1 MLDRT
6 KDVIVIEVDQGLK
19 FPGND
24 HLKQTILDEALE
36 GRFILTCHNINIT
49 YTSTTWERINELS
62 MYLVKL
68 SVIIIII
75 IKSLFSHIM
84 IYNGTW

>member
-36 GRFILTCHNINIT
+36 GRLILICQNINIT
-49 YTSTTWERINELS
+49 ESSTGLERISELS
-62 MYLVKL
+62 FLFVFVKL
-68 SVIIIII
+68 SVVSAKFTIG
-75 IKSLFSHIM
+75 SCLEFM
-84 IYNGTW
+84 

>member
-36 GRFILTCHNINIT
+36 GRLILINIMSKHKH
-49 YTSTTWERINELS
+49 YREFHWFGEN
-62 MYLVKL
+62 
-68 SVIIIII
+68 
-75 IKSLFSHIM
+75 
-84 IYNGTW
+84 

>member
-36 GRFILTCHNINIT
+36 GRFILICHNINIT
-49 YTSTTWERINELS
+49 DTSTNWERIN
-62 MYLVKL
+62 KL
-68 SVIIIII
+68 SIVYVFCQTVSDES
-75 IKSLFSHIM
+75 KVYDGLTKCM
-84 IYNGTW
+84 

>member
-36 GRFILTCHNINIT
+36 GRFILTCHSINIT
-49 YTSTTWERINELS
+49 DTSTTCERINKLS
-62 MYLVKL
+62 MFFCQTVSSESKVYDGITV
-68 SVIIIII
+68 
-75 IKSLFSHIM
+75 
-84 IYNGTW
+84 

>member
-1 MLDRT
+1 MLDKT

-36 GRFILTCHNINIT
+36 GTKHV
-49 YTSTTWERINELS
+49 TT
-62 MYLVKL
+62 
-68 SVIIIII
+68 
-75 IKSLFSHIM
+75 
-84 IYNGTW
+84 